1 MTTALVIILMP
12 HPWASVAAMAGSFD
26 DESEDED
33 IGSAVAIARR
43 SEHREADERRRCG
56 RLALSE
62 GGHGHHQQRQP
73 CESGYIY
80 ILSGLPYFYWTAWPT
95 NALENTPLISFRICM
110 ARYPFHIW

>member
-43 SEHREADERRRCG
+43 WSIARPTNGVGVAAL
-56 RLALSE
+56 RLARV
-62 GGHGHHQQRQP
+62 G
-73 CESGYIY
+73 
-80 ILSGLPYFYWTAWPT
+80 
-95 NALENTPLISFRICM
+95 M
-110 ARYPFHIW
+110 AITSRGNRVNLDTSTS